1 MSSDEE
7 LRALRTALEKSQQE
21 NKELRSLLAGFE
33 AMNPNGLLERIDQL
47 EKEKLE
53 LRVRLERADQV
64 RVEWDARAH
73 ALRRELDIALTE
85 QERLRHVLENER
97 LTRR

>member
-7 LRALRTALEKSQQE
+7 LRALRDALEKSQKE

-33 AMNPNGLLERIDQL
+33 AMNPNGLLQRIDEL
-47 EKEKLE
+47 ENEKGD

-64 RVEWDARAH
+64 RADWDARLQS
-73 ALRRELDIALTE
+73 LRRELDIALKE

-97 LTRR
+97 LTRG